1 MNKNKDHCKLAVPLD
16 LRQTL
21 LLAAVAQS
29 VLPRVPQYQPQ
40 YMVSP
45 LGYHT
50 TKRRVISINIK
61 RKAPNNNDL

>member
-50 TKRRVISINIK
+50 TKR
-61 RKAPNNNDL
+61 